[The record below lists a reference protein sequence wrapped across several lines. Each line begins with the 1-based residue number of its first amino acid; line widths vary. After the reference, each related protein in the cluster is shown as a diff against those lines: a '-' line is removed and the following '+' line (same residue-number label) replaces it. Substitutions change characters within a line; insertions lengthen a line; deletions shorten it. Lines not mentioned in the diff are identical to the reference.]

1 MSAVPGFAL
10 GLGHLPVGLGL
21 VVGTDT
27 KRSRS
32 LRNLQIS
39 SKFKVRSETDL
50 RKAHKDHRLLL
61 ALLRP

>member
-10 GLGHLPVGLGL
+10 GPGQLPVGL

-50 RKAHKDHRLLL
+50 RKAHKDRRLLL